1 MDTFLN
7 LMQWPAMIITLVAA
21 WLVASQTQH
30 KRSWGFWRFLVS
42 NVLWVVLGWHA
53 HAYALIALQLGLC
66 ALNVRGAM
74 KNELHSSPIRREN
87 SVWGVRC
94 AAYPF

>member
-1 MDTFLN
+1 
-7 LMQWPAMIITLVAA
+7 
-21 WLVASQTQH
+21 
-30 KRSWGFWRFLVS
+30 
-42 NVLWVVLGWHA
+42 VLWVVLGWHA

-94 AAYPF
+94 AADPF

>member
-7 LMQWPAMIITLVAA
+7 LTQWPAMIITLVAA
-21 WLVASQTQH
+21 WLIATQTQ
-30 KRSWGFWRFLVS
+30 
-42 NVLWVVLGWHA
+42 WVVLGWHA

-74 KNELHSSPIRREN
+74 KNEPHSSPIRREN
-87 SVWGVRC
+87 SVRGVRC
-94 AAYPF
+94 SHDPF